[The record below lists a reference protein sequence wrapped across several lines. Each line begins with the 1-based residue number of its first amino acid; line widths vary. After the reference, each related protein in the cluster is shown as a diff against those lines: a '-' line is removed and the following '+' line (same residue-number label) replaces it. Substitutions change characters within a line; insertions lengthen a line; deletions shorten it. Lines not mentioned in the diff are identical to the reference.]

1 MDQSKA
7 ARKPIAHFFVKRQLQ
22 MRMITRIIIAVLITT
37 IIALLCMFIVYF
49 VKYETVV
56 VYRLDKITQDLS
68 REHIFFLILPAF
80 LFSAMVNIVVAT
92 GIGIWASRKY
102 AIPIY
107 KLEQWC
113 SLLINGKMTA
123 TLQFREKE
131 EMRELSSKCNELT
144 DCLHERFYRI
154 KNETDALKKTHPDLA
169 SIKNID
175 KALDGLDIATDPIQV
190 NTGFYK
196 IALAQEKGKKRKL

>member
-1 MDQSKA
+1 
-7 ARKPIAHFFVKRQLQ
+7 
-22 MRMITRIIIAVLITT
+22 
-37 IIALLCMFIVYF
+37 
-49 VKYETVV
+49 
-56 VYRLDKITQDLS
+56 
-68 REHIFFLILPAF
+68 
-80 LFSAMVNIVVAT
+80 MVNIFVAI
-92 GIGIWASRKY
+92 GIGIYASRKY

-113 SLLINGKMTA
+113 SLLLKGKMTA

-144 DCLHERFYRI
+144 HFLHERFHRI
-154 KNETDALKKTHPDLA
+154 KNETDALKQTHPDLS

-196 IALAQEKGKKRKL
+196 MALAQEKGKGQKL

>member
-1 MDQSKA
+1 MDQNKIE
-7 ARKPIAHFFVKRQLQ
+7 RKPIAHFFVKKQLQ

-37 IIALLCMFIVYF
+37 VIALLCMFVVYF
-49 VKYETVV
+49 VKYETVI

-80 LFSAMVNIVVAT
+80 LFSAMVNIIVAT
-92 GIGIWASRKY
+92 GIGIYASRKY

-113 SLLINGKMTA
+113 SLLLKGKMTA
-123 TLQFREKE
+123 MLLFREKE

-144 DCLHERFYRI
+144 HFLHERFHRI
-154 KNETDALKKTHPDLA
+154 QNQTEELKKTHADLA
-169 SIKNID
+169 AVRNIER
-175 KALDGLDIATDPIQV
+175 ALEGLDIATDPIQV
-190 NTGFYK
+190 NTGFYQM
-196 IALAQEKGKKRKL
+196 ALAREKEKKR